1 MSKRTLSAL
10 NEAATLDANVK
21 IVIFVR
27 LDFPSGVQRF
37 HTEIGSK
44 NAVHPVYGSEVYS
57 GIGDFGGINGAVK
70 ESIAGAPI
78 SITLALTGLD
88 AALINTAFT
97 ENYFRREAEIMLG
110 LEDASGDLIDDPEI
124 LFSGYMDKVDISLS
138 QGTGTM
144 ALALESRATNLL
156 SSSDLRFTDEDL
168 QAENSGDLLFEYV
181 YSVTDM
187 VLKWGGTVTNYGD
200 GLGGSNG
207 GSNRRVLVK

>member
-70 ESIAGAPI
+70 ESISGAPI
-78 SITLALTGLD
+78 AITLALTG
-88 AALINTAFT
+88 
-97 ENYFRREAEIMLG
+97 
-110 LEDASGDLIDDPEI
+110 
-124 LFSGYMDKVDISLS
+124 
-138 QGTGTM
+138 
-144 ALALESRATNLL
+144 
-156 SSSDLRFTDEDL
+156 FTDEDL
-168 QAENSGDLLFEYV
+168 QAESTADLLFEYV
-181 YSVTDM
+181 YRVSDM
-187 VLKWGGTVTNYGD
+187 VLKWGGAVTRYGN
-200 GLGGSNG
+200 GSGGSNG
-207 GSNRRVLVK
+207 SSNRRVYVK